1 MYSIRGPEMFA
12 YLSWYYGNSRIMQ
25 SVLDSQG
32 VEIDAARLTLEEI
45 LKQAYV
51 DTATWGLELWEKEL
65 AVTPPEG
72 AELALRRALVNAK
85 LLRPAIMTPEQI
97 QAIINQFVAGKTA
110 RVIQIPKTYTFR
122 VDIPLGDLLW
132 KVEMRQALEEA
143 KPAHLGYAIRY
154 TVFSGLDEKAAIS
167 EDFAAQMALL
177 LSDHYPWPGLR
188 FDGSWALHD
197 ISKLD
202 GAWPLDAARHLDH
215 RLPVPP
221 GVRLDSKVDVLG
233 PLLLRAS
240 GMREAPEAKRTLDG
254 RWTLDGRHLLG
265 NNPAPID
272 ASGDLIVRRYRRLD
286 GKWNLDGGDKNLLDG
301 SFLLDGRAPLD
312 GGGNRLGVRQYAD
325 RIDGALKL
333 QHIEKFS
340 PSSEKHP
347 AFMEEMNVI
356 DQGAVL
362 RQRLSFTDKTALKPG
377 LNAEYALDG
386 TVLLGENMI
395 PHELGGALLI
405 SQAKR
410 LDGTWPLDG
419 GVVIQLD
426 GTWILNG
433 NILLTGGG
441 KRLEI
446 IRRNEKL

>member
-1 MYSIRGPEMFA
+1 MYSVRGPEMFA

-51 DTATWGLELWEKEL
+51 DTATWGLDLWEKEL
-65 AVTPPEG
+65 AVTPPQG

-110 RVIQIPKTYTFR
+110 KVIEIPKTYTFR

-202 GAWPLDAARHLDH
+202 GTWPLDAACHLDH

-240 GMREAPEAKRTLDG
+240 GMHEAPEAKRTLDG
-254 RWTLDGRHLLG
+254 RWTLDGHHLLG

-272 ASGDLIVRRYRRLD
+272 ASGDLVVRRYRRLD

-325 RIDGALKL
+325 RIDGTLKL

-340 PSSEKHP
+340 PMSERHP
-347 AFMEEMNVI
+347 AFVEMI
-356 DQGAVL
+356 SAMDHPPIL
-362 RQRLSFTDKTALKPG
+362 RQKISFTSKATRVAALD
-377 LNAEYALDG
+377 AEYYING
-386 TVLLGENMI
+386 TIKLGENAI
-395 PHELGGALLI
+395 PQELGGTLLI

-410 LDGTWPLDG
+410 LDGTWPLNG
-419 GVVIQLD
+419 GATIR
-426 GTWILNG
+426 LNG
-433 NILLTGGG
+433 FWVLNGEKLLTGGG
-441 KRLEI
+441 TRLEI
-446 IRRNEKL
+446 ARRHEKL